1 MRPFKVESPRLPGL
15 RSRPEMQGSGGSA
28 DVSVEALAKAEASAE
43 AEATSAEWAQ
53 AVGSTTG
60 DDRMRTIAVGAV
72 MALLLLYVWERVD
85 LVQVGYRI
93 QQLKAERN
101 ALAREQDELRVRIA
115 RLTSPERLARV
126 ATEQLGMIR
135 PIPGQVILV
144 SLGAGR
150 PAAASSSEGMVR
162 VAQHIPIQRKP

>member
-1 MRPFKVESPRLPGL
+1 
-15 RSRPEMQGSGGSA
+15 
-28 DVSVEALAKAEASAE
+28 
-43 AEATSAEWAQ
+43 
-53 AVGSTTG
+53 
-60 DDRMRTIAVGAV
+60 MRTIAVGAV

>member
-1 MRPFKVESPRLPGL
+1 
-15 RSRPEMQGSGGSA
+15 
-28 DVSVEALAKAEASAE
+28 
-43 AEATSAEWAQ
+43 
-53 AVGSTTG
+53 
-60 DDRMRTIAVGAV
+60 MRTIAVGAV

-101 ALAREQDELRVRIA
+101 ALVREQDELRVRIS

-144 SLGAGR
+144 SLEADR

-162 VAQHIPIQRKP
+162 VAQHIPIQRRP

>member
-1 MRPFKVESPRLPGL
+1 
-15 RSRPEMQGSGGSA
+15 
-28 DVSVEALAKAEASAE
+28 
-43 AEATSAEWAQ
+43 
-53 AVGSTTG
+53 
-60 DDRMRTIAVGAV
+60 MRTIAVGAV

-101 ALAREQDELRVRIA
+101 ALAREQDELRVRIS

-126 ATEQLGMIR
+126 ATEQLGMVR

-144 SLGAGR
+144 SRGAGR
-150 PAAASSSEGMVR
+150 PAAASSNEGMVR
-162 VAQHIPIQRKP
+162 VAQHRPIQRRP

>member
-1 MRPFKVESPRLPGL
+1 
-15 RSRPEMQGSGGSA
+15 
-28 DVSVEALAKAEASAE
+28 
-43 AEATSAEWAQ
+43 
-53 AVGSTTG
+53 
-60 DDRMRTIAVGAV
+60 MRTIAVGAV

-101 ALAREQDELRVRIA
+101 ALTREHDELRVSIS

-135 PIPGQVILV
+135 PLPGQVILV
-144 SLGAGR
+144 SLRAHR

-162 VAQHIPIQRKP
+162 VAQHRPIQRRP